1 MSNDLMEKPVEYM
14 ANGEPVKLTANMI
27 AQYLVRGDAQVTQQ
41 EIVMFMNLCK
51 FQKLNPF
58 LNEAYLVKF
67 GGSPAQIITSKEAF
81 MKRAEANEHYA
92 GLEAGIIV
100 EREGQIVN
108 IEGAVKLPS
117 DKLIGGWA
125 KVFRGDRKVPTTVQ
139 ISFSEFSKGQATWKQ
154 MPMNMIRKTAIV
166 NAMREAFPGTLGSLY
181 TQEEADSGN
190 RKDITDEVNREVRKK
205 ANQEIIDIQPDPKP
219 VEKQENKQTG
229 AHKQQKL
236 QPQTQ
241 HRPVEQVSDDPVSS
255 FENAMEG
262 GPGY

>member
-14 ANGEPVKLTANMI
+14 ANGEQVKLTANMI

-81 MKRAEANEHYA
+81 MKRAEANENYA

-100 EREGQIVN
+100 EREGKIVN

-125 KVFRGDRKVPTTVQ
+125 KVFREDRKVPTTVQ
-139 ISFSEFSKGQATWKQ
+139 LSLTEFSKGQATWKQ

-181 TQEEADSGN
+181 TQEEADNGN
-190 RKDITDEVNREVRKK
+190 RKDITEEVNREVHKK
-205 ANQEIIDIQPDPKP
+205 ANQEIIDIQPDPPEPEK
-219 VEKQENKQTG
+219 KQENKRT
-229 AHKQQKL
+229 ANHTQQN
-236 QPQTQ
+236 PQ
-241 HRPVEQVSDDPVSS
+241 HSAAEPVNDDPVSL
-255 FENAMEG
+255 FESSMKG